1 MTDLDDP
8 RRRTHSQ
15 GRQAQQPKVA
25 DQGDVNRLLAAS
37 EERYRTLFKAIDSGF
52 CIVEMRFDDALRAV
66 DYRVVEG
73 NPAFERMT
81 GLFDADGKW
90 VSEIAPDLERHW
102 FDLYGRVA
110 LTGEPVRFE
119 NAAEPFGCWYDV
131 QALRIGEPSE
141 RRVAILF
148 NDISERRQAE
158 LALARSEEHWR
169 SLFESLSE
177 AFIIGQLLRDEAG
190 HPVDW
195 RYLDINPAWARM
207 TGVPAEDATGR
218 TVREIFPGVDPA
230 WISETAQV
238 VASGHSATF
247 TRQIAGRWYEGRAH
261 RVDAHRVDDERFAI
275 IFRDVTESRK
285 AEVRRNGL
293 LELGDRLRNMS
304 DPTEMS
310 YVAAELLGTTL
321 GVNQTGYC
329 MLDPDTETAL
339 LERDWVAPNVPS
351 NTGEYRMRDFGSFMD
366 DLGRGETVAITDTH
380 LDPRTR
386 THVEAFDDLSVRALL
401 NVPVVEHGRTV
412 AFIFA
417 NCSWPRPWEDAE
429 VAFAREVVERT
440 RAAIERRR
448 AEDNLR
454 ELNARLESLVAERTA
469 ELLKSEELLR
479 QSQKMEAVG
488 QLTGGLAHDFNNL
501 LAGIG
506 GSLELLGKRLQQGRL
521 DELPRYLDAA
531 QSASRR
537 AAALTHR
544 LLAFSRRQTLDPRPT
559 DVNRLVDS
567 MEELVRRTMGPEV
580 VIEVVR
586 AAGLWSTLVDPNQ
599 LENTLLNL
607 CINARDAMPSGGRL
621 TVETSNRW
629 LDTDAARELDVPP
642 GRYVSLSVTDTGS
655 GMPPEVL
662 NKAFDPFF
670 TTKPLG
676 MGTGLG
682 LSMIY
687 GFARQSGGQVVIQS
701 RPDEGTRVSV
711 LLPRHFQQAGAAEPF
726 PAHGEPPRAVAGQT
740 VLVVDD
746 EPTIRML
753 VCEILEELGYAAIE
767 AEDGATGLKVLQS
780 DRRIDLLVSDVGL
793 PGGMNGRQMADAAR
807 VGRPGLKVLFIT
819 GYAET
824 AAAIGSAHLEAGMY
838 VMTKPFDIEAL
849 AVRIKELIG
858 D

>member
-1 MTDLDDP
+1 M
-8 RRRTHSQ
+8 
-15 GRQAQQPKVA
+15 
-25 DQGDVNRLLAAS
+25 
-37 EERYRTLFKAIDSGF
+37 
-52 CIVEMRFDDALRAV
+52 
-66 DYRVVEG
+66 
-73 NPAFERMT
+73 
-81 GLFDADGKW
+81 
-90 VSEIAPDLERHW
+90 
-102 FDLYGRVA
+102 
-110 LTGEPVRFE
+110 
-119 NAAEPFGCWYDV
+119 
-131 QALRIGEPSE
+131 RIGEPSE

-169 SLFESLSE
+169 SLFENLSE
-177 AFIIGQLLRDEAG
+177 GFILGQLLRDEVG
-190 HPVDW
+190 NPVDW

-207 TGVPAEDATGR
+207 TGISAADATGK
-218 TVREIFPGVDPA
+218 TVREVFPGIEQE

-238 VASGHSATF
+238 VASGNSATF
-247 TRQIAGRWYEGRAH
+247 TRQIGALGRWYEGRAH
-261 RVDAHRVDDERFAI
+261 RVDAHRVDEERFAI

-293 LELGDRLRNMS
+293 LELSDQLRNMR

-310 YVAAELLGTTL
+310 YVAAEVLGRTL
-321 GVNQTGYC
+321 GVDQAGYC
-329 MLDPDTETAL
+329 MLDLDTETAL
-339 LERDWVAPNVPS
+339 LERDWTAPNVPRS
-351 NTGEYRMRDFGSFMD
+351 TGGYRMRDFGSFMD
-366 DLGRGETVAITDTH
+366 DLGRGETVAITDIRI
-380 LDPRTR
+380 DPRTR
-386 THVEAFDDLSVRALL
+386 THAEVLDGLSVRALL
-401 NVPVVEHGRTV
+401 NVPVVEQGRTV

-417 NCSWPRPWEDAE
+417 NCSWPRAWDDEE

-440 RAAIERRR
+440 RGAIERRR

-501 LAGIG
+501 LSGIS
-506 GSLELLGKRLQQGRL
+506 GSLELLSKRLQQGRL
-521 DELPRYLDAA
+521 NDLPRYLDAA
-531 QSASRR
+531 QGASRR

-559 DVNRLVDS
+559 DVNCLVDS
-567 MEELVRRTMGPEV
+567 MEDLVRRTMGPEV
-580 VIEVVR
+580 VIEVIR
-586 AAGLWSTLVDPNQ
+586 APGLWSTLVDSNQ

-607 CINARDAMPSGGRL
+607 CINARDAMPSGGKL
-621 TVETSNRW
+621 TVETANRW
-629 LDTDAARELDVPP
+629 LDTDAARELDVPA

-662 NKAFDPFF
+662 SKAFDPFF

-687 GFARQSGGQVVIQS
+687 GFARQSGGQVVIRS
-701 RPDEGTRVSV
+701 RLDEGTQVSV
-711 LLPRHFQQAGAAEPF
+711 LLPRHFQQAGTAEHAPM
-726 PAHGEPPRAVAGQT
+726 HGEPPRAVAGQT

-767 AEDGATGLKVLQS
+767 AEDGASGLKVLQS
-780 DRRIDLLVSDVGL
+780 DQRIDLLVSDVGL

-807 VGRPGLKVLFIT
+807 VGRPDLKVLFIT

-824 AAAIGSAHLEAGMY
+824 AAAIGSTHLETGMY

>member
-1 MTDLDDP
+1 MTDLDEP
-8 RRRTHSQ
+8 RRHLRSQ
-15 GRQAQQPKVA
+15 DRPATQPEAV

-52 CIVEMRFDDALRAV
+52 CIVEMRFDDALRAI
-66 DYRVVEG
+66 DYRIVEG

-90 VSEIAPDLERHW
+90 VSEIAPNLERHW
-102 FDLYGRVA
+102 FDVYGRVA

-119 NAAEPFGCWYDV
+119 NAAESFGRWYDV
-131 QALRIGEPSE
+131 QALRIGRPSE

-169 SLFESLSE
+169 SLFENLSE
-177 AFIIGQLLRDEAG
+177 GFILGQLLRDEAG

-195 RYLDINPAWARM
+195 RYLDINPAWTRM
-207 TGVPAEDATGR
+207 TGVRAEDATGR
-218 TVREIFPGVDPA
+218 TVSEVFPGIDPA

-247 TRQIAGRWYEGRAH
+247 TRQIASRWYEGRAH
-261 RVDAHRVDDERFAI
+261 RVDAHGANDERFAI

-293 LELGDRLRNMS
+293 LELSDRLRNMR
-304 DPTEMS
+304 DPTDMS
-310 YVAAELLGTTL
+310 YMAAEVLGTTL

-339 LERDWVAPNVPS
+339 LERDWVAPNVQS
-351 NTGEYRMRDFGSFMD
+351 STGEYQMRDFGSFMD
-366 DLGRGETVAITDTH
+366 DLGRGKTVAITDTH

-386 THVEAFDDLSVRALL
+386 THVEALDGHSVRALL

-417 NCSWPRPWEDAE
+417 NCSWPRAWEDEE
-429 VAFAREVVERT
+429 VAFAREIVERT

-454 ELNARLESLVAERTA
+454 ELNARLESLVIERTA

-531 QSASRR
+531 QGASRR

-580 VIEVVR
+580 VIEVIR

-621 TVETSNRW
+621 TVETSNHW

-662 NKAFDPFF
+662 SKAFDPFF

-711 LLPRHFQQAGAAEPF
+711 LLPRHFQQAGAVEPS

-767 AEDGATGLKVLQS
+767 AEDGASGLKVLQS
-780 DRRIDLLVSDVGL
+780 DRRIDLLISDVGL

-807 VGRPGLKVLFIT
+807 VGRPDLKVLFIT